1 VNAEGFVTRLSQL
14 SFPNV
19 FNPYRERC
27 DAHDHLESPSIR
39 RLNLQLYLEAA
50 IACGADS
57 VWLGRDCGY
66 RGARRTGIALTDEI
80 HLETLERH
88 FGIGGIAKAT
98 SGESLKERTATEV
111 WKVIREVNVRVFLWN
126 IFPFHPFES
135 GNHMSN
141 RRHTTREFEECKDL
155 LLCLLELVKP
165 SRIVV
170 LGADAR
176 NATTRLALRVSAVR
190 HPSYGGQTEFA
201 EAIRKLYKQE
211 AK

>member
-1 VNAEGFVTRLSQL
+1 MNAQGFVDRLSQL
-14 SFPNV
+14 SLPNV
-19 FNPYRERC
+19 FNPYRDSCSE
-27 DAHDHLESPSIR
+27 HDHSESPAIR
-39 RLNLQLYLEAA
+39 RLNLQIYLEAA
-50 IACGADS
+50 IASKADS

-66 RGARRTGIALTDEI
+66 RGARRTGIALTDEVQ
-80 HLETLERH
+80 LETLGRH
-88 FGIGGIAKAT
+88 FGIGGIVKAT
-98 SGESLKERTATEV
+98 AGECLKERTATEV
-111 WKVIREVNVRVFLWN
+111 WKVIREVGAMVFLWN

-141 RRHTTREFEECKDL
+141 RRPTICEFEECKDL

-176 NATTRLALRVSAVR
+176 NATTRLDLRVSAVR

-201 EAIRKLYKQE
+201 AAIRHLYKRE
-211 AK
+211 L